1 MIIEKLYGDFKKL
14 NAFIIDSFTNEVKEY
29 ERVEKVTSSG
39 EIKNK
44 KQVQIAPLESAYE
57 QKQGSPSIHL
67 NSWAADEFYQYG
79 KIYYD
84 EARRILQNLPKLPSK
99 FEQNNNLTE
108 ENGNRISPDQLI
120 EQLTDWLNNLIKL
133 SPLIANQFALR
144 RFLIDEQ
151 QQRKSSLLD
160 LEKGRDSSGHNTSNK
175 QASLNDSM
183 VEEDFLNADMYSA
196 DRTDSFQ

>member
-1 MIIEKLYGDFKKL
+1 M
-14 NAFIIDSFTNEVKEY
+14 
-29 ERVEKVTSSG
+29 
-39 EIKNK
+39 
-44 KQVQIAPLESAYE
+44 
-57 QKQGSPSIHL
+57 
-67 NSWAADEFYQYG
+67 
-79 KIYYD
+79 
-84 EARRILQNLPKLPSK
+84 
-99 FEQNNNLTE
+99 
-108 ENGNRISPDQLI
+108 I